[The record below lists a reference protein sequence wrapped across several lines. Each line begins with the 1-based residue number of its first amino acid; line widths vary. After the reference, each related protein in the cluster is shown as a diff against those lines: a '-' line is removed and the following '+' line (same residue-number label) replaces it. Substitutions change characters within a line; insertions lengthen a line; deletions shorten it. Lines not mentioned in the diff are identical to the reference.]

1 MSFREALSLVNI
13 GKDVAAYPDGKLS
26 LVPVGLHY
34 ELRWVRSFCRTTMH
48 IDARALV
55 ADAQGTLRLSLLS
68 QLLAE
73 WRFVVQ
79 YNPTAAEW
87 AAFVQHVFGLYPKKS
102 KDLTLSETVFRTYST
117 YSPNIPNLSAG
128 YERLLRY
135 MNTCNLIREAKGA

>member
-102 KDLTLSETVFRTYST
+102 KDLTLSETVFRTYS
-117 YSPNIPNLSAG
+117 PNIPNLSAG